1 MPQIGPLEI
10 AAVALLALV
19 VFGPQKLPGMAR
31 SAGKALNELRRAAA
45 EVKRE
50 VDSGLREE
58 DSDDSTHAQP
68 ETSSREEDPGDSSRA
83 QPERSNGS
91 EAA

>member
-10 AAVALLALV
+10 AVVALLALL

-31 SAGKALNELRRAAA
+31 SAGKALNELRRAAS
-45 EVKRE
+45 EVKHE
-50 VDSGLREE
+50 VNSGLREE
-58 DSDDSTHAQP
+58 DSDDSDEETVAQP
-68 ETSSREEDPGDSSRA
+68 ETTTG
-83 QPERSNGS
+83 G